1 MSDPS
6 PSSERETDGLSA
18 QSRRWSATLLDRV
31 GFEHTHGARA
41 ALTAIAWAAVIAWYV
56 GWLVADLGPRGP
68 AFILALAIAW
78 YLLYAQPTRR
88 AMTVRGL
95 AALAV
100 LLGATPVF
108 LNLPFLLSS
117 GRYGV
122 AAPWAFVARAA
133 DLVTLVVFLLLA
145 AVPAGIARRLARR
158 PTE

>member
-6 PSSERETDGLSA
+6 APSEGEVGRPSA
-18 QSRRWSATLLDRV
+18 SSRRGAASLLDRV

-41 ALTAIAWAAVIAWYV
+41 ALTVIAWAAVLAWYV
-56 GWLVADLGPRGP
+56 GWLVADLGLRGP
-68 AFILALAIAW
+68 AFLIALAVAW

-100 LLGATPVF
+100 LLAVTPVF
-108 LNLPFLLSS
+108 LDLPFLLAAS
-117 GRYGV
+117 RYGV
-122 AAPWAFVARAA
+122 ATPWAFVARAA
-133 DLVTLVVFLLLA
+133 DLVMLVVFLLLA
-145 AVPAGIARRLARR
+145 AIPAGIARRLARR